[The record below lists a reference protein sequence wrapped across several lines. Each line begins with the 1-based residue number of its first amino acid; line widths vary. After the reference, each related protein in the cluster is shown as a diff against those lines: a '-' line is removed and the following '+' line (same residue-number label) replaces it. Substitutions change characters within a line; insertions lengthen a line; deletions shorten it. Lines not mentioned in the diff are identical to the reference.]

1 MHSLLVKKPLYWL
14 IMGAEKLRI
23 ALDDRAVKLSGIG
36 IYTRNLYN
44 IYTSLGHSV
53 FLYDDKLVVSR
64 SAFVFKYINLMKRLI
79 KENRDLGNW
88 LQGKGIEL
96 YHVPKN
102 TGVPLFS
109 PVPVVV
115 TIHDVIPH
123 VFPQQ
128 YLKNILERIY
138 YETAIRIS
146 IKRSRKIITISEFS
160 KQALIRHY
168 GVKPEKIAVT
178 LLAYNRAFRKIEDAA
193 VLKPVREKYNLNDR
207 YLLAIGGSEYRKNI
221 QRLIHVYQR
230 HFSGEYKLV
239 VIGGKWRD
247 VDLPGR
253 YASDKNIRFLSNI
266 PEEDLIA
273 IYNMAAVFVFPSF
286 YEGFGIPVLEGMA
299 CGVPVV
305 TSKVSSMPEVGGEA
319 AVYFDP
325 YDETDMAAKIESVL
339 TNERLQKEMI
349 AKGLQKV
356 KGYSWK
362 KCAEE
367 TLQVYREVLGN
378 E

>member
-1 MHSLLVKKPLYWL
+1 M
-14 IMGAEKLRI
+14 RI
-23 ALDDRAVKLSGIG
+23 ALDDRAIKLSGIG
-36 IYTRNLYN
+36 IYTRNLYD

-53 FLYDDKLVVSR
+53 FLYDDKLLVSR
-64 SAFVFKYINLMKRLI
+64 SAFVFKYLNFMKRLI

-88 LQGKGIEL
+88 LRERTIDL

-138 YETAIRIS
+138 YEAAIRIS
-146 IKRSRKIITISEFS
+146 ITRSQKIITISEFS
-160 KQALIRHY
+160 KQALIQHY

-207 YLLAIGGSEYRKNI
+207 YLLAIGGSEYRKNM

-230 HFSGEYKLV
+230 HFSGAYKLV

-247 VDLPGR
+247 VDLPAR
-253 YASDKNIRFLSNI
+253 YASDKNIRFLTNI

-286 YEGFGIPVLEGMA
+286 YEGFGIPVLESM
-299 CGVPVV
+299 CCDCPVL
-305 TSKVSSMPEVGGEA
+305 TSDVSSMPEAGGDAALYAAPDDVEA
-319 AVYFDP
+319 IARQLLRLCEDEDLRQQCIEKGRIHRMKFAPEKVSADMMAVYRSLLD
-325 YDETDMAAKIESVL
+325 
-339 TNERLQKEMI
+339 N
-349 AKGLQKV
+349 
-356 KGYSWK
+356 
-362 KCAEE
+362 
-367 TLQVYREVLGN
+367 
-378 E
+378 

>member
-1 MHSLLVKKPLYWL
+1 M
-14 IMGAEKLRI
+14 RI
-23 ALDDRAVKLSGIG
+23 ALDDRAVKLSGMG
-36 IYTRNLYN
+36 IYTRNLYE
-44 IYTSLGHSV
+44 IYKSLGHSV

-64 SAFVFKYINLMKRLI
+64 AEFVLKYINFIKRLI
-79 KENRDLGNW
+79 KENRVLINW
-88 LQGKGIEL
+88 LQRNEIEL

-102 TGVPLFS
+102 TAVPLFS

-146 IKRSRKIITISEFS
+146 IKKSQKIVTISEFS
-160 KQALIRHY
+160 KQALIQHY
-168 GVKPEKIAVT
+168 GVKPDKIEVT
-178 LLAYNRAFRKIEDAA
+178 LLAYNKAFRRIDDAA
-193 VLKPVREKYNLNDR
+193 VLKPVQEKYNLNDR
-207 YLLAIGGSEYRKNI
+207 YLLSIGGSEYRKNM

-230 HFSGEYKLV
+230 HFYGVYKLV
-239 VIGGKWRD
+239 VVGGKWRD

-253 YASDKNIRFLSNI
+253 YASDKNIRFLTNI

-273 IYNMAAVFVFPSF
+273 IYNMAEAFVFPSF

-305 TSKVSSMPEVGGEA
+305 TSNVSSMPEVGGDA

-325 YDETDMAAKIESVL
+325 YDENDMAVKIKSVL
-339 TNERLQKEMI
+339 ENELLRKEMI
-349 AKGLQKV
+349 TKGLQKV
-356 KGYSWK
+356 KEYSWE

-378 E
+378 K

>member
-1 MHSLLVKKPLYWL
+1 MRV
-14 IMGAEKLRI
+14 
-23 ALDDRAVKLSGIG
+23 ALDDRAIKLSGIG

-44 IYTSLGHSV
+44 IYKNLGHSV
-53 FLYDDKLVVSR
+53 FLYDDNLVVSR
-64 SAFVFKYINLMKRLI
+64 SKFVLKYINFFRRAV
-79 KENRDLGNW
+79 KENKDLCKW
-88 LQGKGIEL
+88 LQANGVEL

-146 IKRSRKIITISEFS
+146 IKRSQKIITISEFS
-160 KQALIRHY
+160 KQELIKHY
-168 GVKPEKIAVT
+168 GVKPDKIAIT
-178 LLAYNRAFRKIEDAA
+178 LLAYNRAFRKIKDVAL
-193 VLKPVREKYNLNDR
+193 LKPVKEKYNLNDK
-207 YLLAIGGSEYRKNI
+207 YLLAIGGSEYRKNM
-221 QRLIHVYQR
+221 QRLINVYQL
-230 HFSGEYKLV
+230 HFSGEYKLIV
-239 VIGGKWRD
+239 VGGKWRD
-247 VDLPGR
+247 VDLPGK
-253 YASDKNIRFLSNI
+253 YASDKNIRFLTNI

-273 IYNMAAVFVFPSF
+273 IYNMAEVFVFPSF

-299 CGVPVV
+299 CGVPVI
-305 TSKVSSMPEVGGEA
+305 TSNVSSMPEVGGDA

-325 YDETDMAAKIESVL
+325 YDENDMAAKIESVL
-339 TNERLQKEMI
+339 NNGMLRKEMI

-356 KGYSWK
+356 KEYSWE
-362 KCAEE
+362 KCAKE
-367 TLQVYREVLGN
+367 TLQVYKEVLEN
-378 E
+378 I

>member
-1 MHSLLVKKPLYWL
+1 M
-14 IMGAEKLRI
+14 RI
-23 ALDDRAVKLSGIG
+23 ALDDRAIKLSGIG
-36 IYTRNLYN
+36 IYTRNLYD

-53 FLYDDKLVVSR
+53 FLYDDKLLVSR
-64 SAFVFKYINLMKRLI
+64 SAFVFKYLNFMKRLI

-88 LQGKGIEL
+88 LRERTIDL

-138 YETAIRIS
+138 YEAAIRIS
-146 IKRSRKIITISEFS
+146 ITRSQKIITISEFS
-160 KQALIRHY
+160 KQALIQHY

-193 VLKPVREKYNLNDR
+193 VLNPVREKYNLNDR
-207 YLLAIGGSEYRKNI
+207 YLLAIGGSEYRKNM

-230 HFSGEYKLV
+230 HFSGAYKLV

-247 VDLPGR
+247 VDLPAR
-253 YASDKNIRFLSNI
+253 YASDKNIRFLTNI

-325 YDETDMAAKIESVL
+325 YDETDMAEKIESVL
-339 TNERLQKEMI
+339 KNERLRKEMI

-356 KGYSWK
+356 KEYSWE

-367 TLQVYREVLGN
+367 TLQIYREVLGY